1 MVLHLAMAIIQI
13 LAMEVLEVLAVVA
26 VCKQEQELL
35 AEHLDGL
42 VVVQQTH

>member
-1 MVLHLAMAIIQI
+1 
-13 LAMEVLEVLAVVA
+13 MEVLEVLAVVA
-26 VCKQEQELL
+26 VRKQEQETL